1 MLKNIQ
7 KGFTLIELMIV
18 IAIIG
23 ILAAIAIPAYQNYT
37 IRSQVTEGLSLADG
51 WKTSISE
58 YYAQNGSFP
67 TTSNLTGGAG
77 AIAVAGASVGKY
89 VGSVAVGAG
98 GAITVVYTGTQA
110 NSKLSIAANNTLS
123 LNPGVDANQD
133 VVWVCGTATCGGS
146 IAAPSTT
153 SAGKYSTVALG
164 ACGQIEITYGL
175 ASNAKINGFKLD
187 LSPGGDSNNDVI
199 WVCGKS
205 AVPASATNPAP
216 VADASTVLAQYLPAA
231 CHA

>member
-67 TTSNLTGGAG
+67 TTSGSTGGPQTV
-77 AIAVAGASVGKY
+77 AVSGASAGKY
-89 VGSVAVGAG
+89 VGSVAVGGLG
-98 GAITVVYTGTQA
+98 GIVVTYTGPQA
-110 NSKLSIAANNTLS
+110 NAKLSAGTNNVLA
-123 LNPGVDANQD
+123 LNPGTDAN
-133 VVWVCGTATCGGS
+133 
-146 IAAPSTT
+146 
-153 SAGKYSTVALG
+153 Y
-164 ACGQIEITYGL
+164 
-175 ASNAKINGFKLD
+175 
-187 LSPGGDSNNDVI
+187 DVI
-199 WVCGKS
+199 WVCGTAS
-205 AVPASATNPAP
+205 IPAAVTISGSTGTTVAPA
-216 VADASTVLAQYLPAA
+216 YLPAS

>member
-67 TTSNLTGGAG
+67 SLSSTTGGPG
-77 AIAVAGASVGKY
+77 TIAVSGASSGKY
-89 VGSVAVGAG
+89 VGTVAVAGWRGHCRDLYRSAGEREALCRHQQRSCSQPGPRRELRRDLGVRHRGDPDRRDDIRHHGHDRLARLPADELPQLIAAADWLMQSGGPLIG
-98 GAITVVYTGTQA
+98 GALFRWESRRYDIGNEVTQ
-110 NSKLSIAANNTLS
+110 TLHAMC
-123 LNPGVDANQD
+123 DH
-133 VVWVCGTATCGGS
+133 CG
-146 IAAPSTT
+146 
-153 SAGKYSTVALG
+153 
-164 ACGQIEITYGL
+164 
-175 ASNAKINGFKLD
+175 
-187 LSPGGDSNNDVI
+187 
-199 WVCGKS
+199 
-205 AVPASATNPAP
+205 
-216 VADASTVLAQYLPAA
+216 
-231 CHA
+231 